1 MHDRVYSPPMRS
13 LLQVIEGD
21 LVAIL
26 EHQEEAKQLID
37 QIHSLL
43 SSVSFNKHTYHS
55 SYCFV
60 FVMIFIK
67 YIMLRIN
74 NINNNNN
81 FIDMSHYSFISYRE
95 SY

>member
-1 MHDRVYSPPMRS
+1 MHGRVYSPPMRS

-67 YIMLRIN
+67 YIMPLAIL
-74 NINNNNN
+74 IK
-81 FIDMSHYSFISYRE
+81 FYGLTYFFFSFWKT
-95 SY
+95 

>member
-1 MHDRVYSPPMRS
+1 MRS

-26 EHQEEAKQLID
+26 EHQEEAKQLVD

-43 SSVSFNKHTYHS
+43 SSVSFNKHTYHP

-60 FVMIFIK
+60 SVLIFI
-67 YIMLRIN
+67 
-74 NINNNNN
+74 
-81 FIDMSHYSFISYRE
+81 
-95 SY
+95 

>member
-1 MHDRVYSPPMRS
+1 MRS

-55 SYCFV
+55 SIVLY
-60 FVMIFIK
+60 
-67 YIMLRIN
+67 L
-74 NINNNNN
+74 
-81 FIDMSHYSFISYRE
+81 
-95 SY
+95 

>member
-1 MHDRVYSPPMRS
+1 MRA

-21 LVAIL
+21 LVAVL

-43 SSVSFNKHTYHS
+43 SSVSFNKHTYHTL
-55 SYCFV
+55 YCFV

-74 NINNNNN
+74 NIINNN